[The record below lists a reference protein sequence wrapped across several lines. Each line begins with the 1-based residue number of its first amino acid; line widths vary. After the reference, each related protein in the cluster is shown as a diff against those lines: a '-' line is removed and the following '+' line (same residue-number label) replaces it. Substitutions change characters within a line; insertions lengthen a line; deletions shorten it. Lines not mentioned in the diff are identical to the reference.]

1 MRDYVMGCIVWVLNF
16 VVILLFELFKIWVLE
31 IIIDN
36 VGLFNEEEKNC
47 IWNLILDDSESEE
60 CIVKELCEEMI
71 ILS

>member
-31 IIIDN
+31 IIIYN

-47 IWNLILDDSESEE
+47 IWNLIMDDSKSEE
-60 CIVKELCEEMI
+60 CIVKELCEGMI